1 MKRTMINNFALFF
14 RPKAIEELA
23 GQKHLSGES
32 SPFRKLLKSGSM
44 SHSLF
49 FGPAG
54 VGKTTLARIVASE
67 LGLPFYELDA
77 TSVKVEEIRKILS
90 QHRGALQ
97 KPLTL
102 IDEIHRLSK
111 TQQEVLLLPMENHEA
126 IVIGASTE
134 NPYFVLSSGI
144 RSRMM
149 LFEFYP
155 LEYQDMKAIVERVRQ
170 KVTFEIDEDA
180 LAYLISSSAGDSRAL
195 LNLLEF
201 SLKVDLHVTLEILKT
216 LRPSALKDG
225 VSSDNTHYNLISAM
239 IKSVRGSDVD
249 AALYYLARLIDGGES
264 PDFIARRL
272 VILASEDIGNANPN
286 ALNLASST
294 LLSVSKIGYP
304 EARII
309 LSQCLIYLACSPK
322 SNSAYLAINSA
333 LDYVKNEK
341 ALKVPS
347 HLKSPS
353 PKGYLYPH
361 DFGGW
366 VEQKYLEKPLHFY
379 NNLPIGYE
387 KTLSEWLV
395 KIKTKDKLS

>member
-1 MKRTMINNFALFF
+1 MINNFALFF
-14 RPKAIEELA
+14 RPKVIEELS
-23 GQKHLSGES
+23 GQKHLSGEN

-54 VGKTTLARIVASE
+54 VGKTTLARIVANE
-67 LGLPFYELDA
+67 LQLPFYELDA
-77 TSVKVEEIRKILS
+77 TSVKVEEFRKIFAN
-90 QHRGALQ
+90 HKNALQ
-97 KPLTL
+97 KPLVF

-111 TQQEVLLLPMENHEA
+111 TQQEVLLLPMENHQA
-126 IVIGASTE
+126 IIIGASTE
-134 NPYFVLSSGI
+134 NPYFTLSSGV

-155 LEYQDMKAIVERVRQ
+155 LEDGDMQNIIKRVEE
-170 KVTFEIDEDA
+170 KIDFTIDEDA
-180 LAYLISSSAGDSRAL
+180 KNYLVSSSAGDSRSL

-201 SLKVDLHVTLEILKT
+201 ALKVDLHVSLETLRA

-225 VSSDNTHYNLISAM
+225 VSSDNSHYNLISAM

-249 AALYYLARLIDGGES
+249 AGLYYLARLIDGGES

-286 ALNLASST
+286 ALNLAVST
-294 LLSVSKIGYP
+294 LTSVSKIGYP

-309 LSQCLIYLACSPK
+309 LSQCLVYLTCSPK
-322 SNSAYLAINSA
+322 SNSSYTAINTA
-333 LDYVKNEK
+333 LAYVQNEK
-341 ALKVPS
+341 ALGVPE

-361 DFGGW
+361 DFSGW
-366 VEQKYLEKPLHFY
+366 VEQTYLEKPLHFY
-379 NNLPIGYE
+379 DSLGVGFE
-387 KTLSEWLV
+387 KTLDEWLL
-395 KIKTKDKLS
+395 KIKNKR

>member
-1 MKRTMINNFALFF
+1 MINNLALFF
-14 RPKAIEELA
+14 RPKTLETFV
-23 GQKHLSGES
+23 GQKHLSAPT
-32 SPFRKLLKSGSM
+32 SPFYKLLKSGSM
-44 SHSLF
+44 GHALF

-54 VGKTTLARIVASE
+54 VGKTTLARIVANE
-67 LGLPFYELDA
+67 LGFPFYELDA
-77 TSVKVEEIRKILS
+77 TSVKVDEIRKIIL
-90 QHRGALQ
+90 QYRGTLQ
-97 KPLTL
+97 KPLIF

-111 TQQEVLLLPMENHEA
+111 TQQEVLLLPMENHDV
-126 IVIGASTE
+126 IIIGASTE
-134 NPYFVLSSGI
+134 NPYFTLSSGI

-149 LFEFYP
+149 LFEFYA
-155 LEYQDMKAIVERVRQ
+155 LGENDLLDVVKRV
-170 KVTFEIDEDA
+170 KEHIDFEIDEDA
-180 LAYLISSSAGDSRAL
+180 LSYLVSSSAGDSRAL

-201 SLKVDLHVTLEILKT
+201 ALKVDTHVKLDDLKIL
-216 LRPSALKDG
+216 RASALKDG

-272 VILASEDIGNANPN
+272 VILASEDVGNANPN
-286 ALNLASST
+286 ALNIATST
-294 LLSVSKIGYP
+294 LVSVSKIGYP

-309 LSQCLIYLACSPK
+309 LSQCLIYLASSPK
-322 SNSAYLAINSA
+322 SNSAYNAINKA
-333 LDYVKNEK
+333 LLYVQNEK
-341 ALKVPS
+341 ALDVPN

-366 VEQKYLEKPLHFY
+366 VKQTYLQKPLHFY
-379 NNLPIGYE
+379 DSMGIGYE

-395 KIKTKDKLS
+395 KIQHTNEPQEKQ